1 MNHPDSLASRI
12 RRAIKGIAPAGWL
25 TVYTLAAL
33 MFGALAYFAGR

>member
-1 MNHPDSLASRI
+1 MQHPDRITPDI
-12 RRAIKGIAPAGWL
+12 RRTGRKLAPAGWL